1 MLVGWVMGEN
11 IHRCVNRCNDATT
24 MVQRL
29 TRDEAR
35 DEERSRGGR
44 LYPPKPT
51 VRYEWWLHETW
62 EKKHTLFY
70 SWRTEVVCNVLE
82 LLWHSACFSV
92 LAPTAPDSTV
102 TPYPLLLSE
111 FPLYFPTPPLFLPKI
126 QGNAPKSTF
135 PGLVERDDKRNT
147 YNLVQNLRVPDSV
160 TSVKPVTG
168 CHAKQI
174 INFYSVR

>member
-1 MLVGWVMGEN
+1 
-11 IHRCVNRCNDATT
+11 
-24 MVQRL
+24 
-29 TRDEAR
+29 
-35 DEERSRGGR
+35 
-44 LYPPKPT
+44 
-51 VRYEWWLHETW
+51 
-62 EKKHTLFY
+62 
-70 SWRTEVVCNVLE
+70 
-82 LLWHSACFSV
+82 V

-174 INFYSVR
+174 INFYSVKAKREELDTVEQIPRLLKSYFLA